1 MANGEGWAL
10 GFYAGERRGEE
21 DVDREERR
29 REERRGRCRQRGE
42 EDVDRG
48 MIWQMSDV
56 HQNKKKDSGRKR
68 MIQRYEENEEIIDKA
83 GSRHEGL

>member
-1 MANGEGWAL
+1 
-10 GFYAGERRGEE
+10 
-21 DVDREERR
+21 
-29 REERRGRCRQRGE
+29 
-42 EDVDRG
+42 